1 MVITVSPLTDIIN
14 YIIMEVFLMETYTLI
29 GYQHKQGTYNDI
41 PYDNIIFT
49 CVRDADITKGE
60 IGSVGLLLKVK
71 TSNLDSIPEIGATVS
86 PCYDRFGHV
95 VCFL

>member
-1 MVITVSPLTDIIN
+1 
-14 YIIMEVFLMETYTLI
+14 METYTLI